1 MTISQEEGT
10 RQDAQRLPAA
20 LAVRITVKRRKYD
33 AVAVNLSEHGLC
45 LRTDAPVRP
54 DDRVTVAFRG
64 SPKDG
69 VAVKGT
75 ARWVFDATPMM
86 GPNYAFAAGVQF
98 DDPDDGYLAL
108 LAGYRSGFVEGRQF
122 ARVPHSVRVDVLGN
136 GHPEESVFALNL
148 GRQGLFVRYEH
159 PITSGTPLSLRLH
172 LPFLPAPIEARC
184 EVVHVLDDERAR
196 VVGAPPGIGV
206 RLVQIAPSD
215 NEAYRSYVDF
225 LEDRL
230 RL

>member
-10 RQDAQRLPAA
+10 RQDALRLPAA
-20 LAVRITVKRRKYD
+20 LAVRITWKRRKYD
-33 AVAVNLSEHGLC
+33 AVAINLSERGLC
-45 LRTDAPVRP
+45 LRTDAPVQP

-64 SPKDG
+64 PAKNG

-75 ARWVFDATPMM
+75 ARWVFDAVPMM
-86 GPNYAFAAGVQF
+86 GPTHSFAAGVQF
-98 DDPDDGYLAL
+98 DDPDDAYLAL
-108 LAGYRSGFVEGRQF
+108 LSAYREGFVEGRRF
-122 ARVPHSVRVDVLGN
+122 ARVPHSVRVDVMRDGS
-136 GHPEESVFALNL
+136 PEEAVFALNL
-148 GRQGLFVRYEH
+148 GRQGLFVRYDR
-159 PITSGTPLSLRLH
+159 PIVPGTLLLLRMH

-206 RLVQIAPSD
+206 RLVQITPSD
-215 NEAYRSYVDF
+215 SEAYRSYVDF